1 MAGINI
7 RQDDQW
13 NFNFD
18 SPYTGYWLLPRH
30 HCHYCGIGI
39 NRTYS
44 YIIDSLKEAGYLDED
59 YKEICC
65 YCKVLEKFGLLHVRD
80 DLQRLFYIKEKD
92 IMVVY
97 FSFDNMYNSESKNY
111 VVRTDYDVRIHNYSK
126 WF

>member
-65 YCKVLEKFGLLHVRD
+65 YCKVLEKFGLLD
-80 DLQRLFYIKEKD
+80 FKKDLNGFCYKEDLD
-92 IMVVY
+92 ILLLDLCLPKIVGEEVEWCNV
-97 FSFDNMYNSESKNY
+97 DIA
-111 VVRTDYDVRIHNYSK
+111 IHEFSK
-126 WF
+126 WSKL